1 MSQRGPAEA
10 SPPPLRRE
18 AAPLMAVTAAR
29 AAWIAATVDAL
40 QQRRFVDAAW
50 LVGSLGRGGADPY
63 SDVDLVV
70 AVDTTTPQGVF
81 DDAVAGL
88 RLPGPVLFTIGK
100 PRNAPAGGGYLTVCV
115 ELATLPV
122 LVDLYLWPTET
133 AALPADGRLLLHRTP
148 PPPRTDLAFMP
159 LLDRHRTPDTTG
171 TDPNHPASVLMLVQL
186 AAKYLARS
194 DQPRHA
200 AITRHLDLPSGAD
213 IVMLRQILDERIE
226 RAAARQ
232 LRSAI
237 AAAHRLLD
245 LADAVAGGA
254 LLRDDPSRGGRSGS

>member
-1 MSQRGPAEA
+1 MSQRRPAEA
-10 SPPPLRRE
+10 PLPPLRRE
-18 AAPLMAVTAAR
+18 AAPLTAVVEAR
-29 AAWIAATVDAL
+29 AAWLAATVDVL

-50 LVGSLGRGGADPY
+50 LVGSLGRGSADPY

-70 AVDTTTPQGVF
+70 AVDDTTPQDVF
-81 DDAVAGL
+81 DDPVAGL
-88 RLPGPVLFTIGK
+88 RLPGPALFTRGK
-100 PRNAPAGGGYLTVCV
+100 PRNAPAGGGYLTACV

-122 LVDLYLWPTET
+122 LVDLYLWPTAT

-171 TDPNHPASVLMLVQL
+171 ADPNHPASFLMLVQL
-186 AAKYLARS
+186 AAKYLARG

-213 IVMLRQILDERIE
+213 TVMLRQILDERIE
-226 RAAARQ
+226 PAAARQ
-232 LRSAI
+232 LRPAI

-245 LADAVAGGA
+245 LVDTVIGGA
-254 LLRDDPSRGGRSGS
+254 LPRDDPS